1 MPYIKPLITDRWIV
15 YNDIGDYAGLL
26 LKNEQAYVYY
36 NKDAKGSSIE
46 KFSDHQMLCDYFGED
61 ITDNEIRKKA
71 IPAKKELLIK
81 LEDIL

>member
-46 KFSDHQMLCDYFGED
+46 KFSASL
-61 ITDNEIRKKA
+61 T
-71 IPAKKELLIK
+71 
-81 LEDIL
+81 